1 MATDAVFIS
10 ANSDEIRDLSKGSVG
25 KLIVMGCWLL
35 VEALG
40 QLVGTFN
47 SFMFFSD
54 IDLTGGN

>member
-35 VEALG
+35 VDEEP
-40 QLVGTFN
+40 LVGTFN